1 MNIQAYKKIA
11 LDSLYHLLDDTALNY
26 LFTVGEIRRYKRGEV
41 VFLESELADYF
52 YLILEGRIK
61 ISRLNREGKEVVIA
75 ILCPGNF
82 FGDMAILDGLPR
94 STDAIVEE
102 KAAVLAVRE
111 EDFYTL
117 LKDNPLVAIEMLKE
131 LASRIRN
138 SDSQIKGLS
147 LLNARGKVAS
157 ALLRWAQDQG
167 TFTEESGVII
177 NIPNQQELASYV
189 GLSRETFNRILR
201 IFVEEG
207 YIEKLG
213 AKKII
218 IKNYS
223 QFKVIFGPFF

>member
-11 LDSLYHLLDDTALNY
+11 QDSLYHLLNDAALNY
-26 LFTVGEIRRYKRGEV
+26 LFNVGDIRQYKRGEV

-82 FGDMAILDGLPR
+82 FGDMAVLDGLSR
-94 STDAIVEE
+94 STDAIAEE

-167 TFTEESGVII
+167 TFTEENVVII

-201 IFVEEG
+201 NFVEEG
-207 YIEKLG
+207 YIEKPG

-223 QFKVIFGPFF
+223 QFKIIFGPFF